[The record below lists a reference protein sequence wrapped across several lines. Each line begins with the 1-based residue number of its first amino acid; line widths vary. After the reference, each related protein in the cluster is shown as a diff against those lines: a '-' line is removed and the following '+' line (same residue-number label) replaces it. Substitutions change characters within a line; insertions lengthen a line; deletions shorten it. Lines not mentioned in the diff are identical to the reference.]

1 MEEVSPGKTPERDP
15 TQKGQMK
22 RQKKTKHEI
31 TKSKKGGC
39 RTRGNQDRGGRR
51 KKLKGTERNM
61 KNKRETQRV
70 IIIAQRV
77 TAIRP

>member
-22 RQKKTKHEI
+22 SQKKTKHEI

-39 RTRGNQDRGGRR
+39 RTRGTQEIGGR
-51 KKLKGTERNM
+51 
-61 KNKRETQRV
+61 
-70 IIIAQRV
+70 
-77 TAIRP
+77 

>member
-1 MEEVSPGKTPERDP
+1 MEEVSLGKTPERDP
-15 TQKGQMK
+15 TKKGQMK
-22 RQKKTKHEI
+22 SQKKTKHEI
-31 TKSKKGGC
+31 TKSKKRGC
-39 RTRGNQDRGGRR
+39 RTRGTQDRGGRR
-51 KKLKGTERNM
+51 TKLRGTERNM